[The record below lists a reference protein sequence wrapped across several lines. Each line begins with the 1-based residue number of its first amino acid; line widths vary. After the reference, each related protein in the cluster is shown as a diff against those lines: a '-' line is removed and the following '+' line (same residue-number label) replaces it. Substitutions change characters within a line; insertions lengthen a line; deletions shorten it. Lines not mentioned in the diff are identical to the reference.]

1 MSKENKEST
10 RRFSKKDYENM
21 SKLSGRWEKGKKLNI
36 PNPRN
41 NSAKLIEGY
50 STEITDEEIEKDLA
64 WVYEKMDE
72 DGIL

>member
-1 MSKENKEST
+1 
-10 RRFSKKDYENM
+10 M
-21 SKLSGRWEKGKKLNI
+21 SKLSGRWEKGKKLNT